1 MSDNNSNQ
9 HVAEME
15 RLLNTM
21 ENEVS
26 ELYAQQDQM
35 LSMQALQ
42 LSAQER
48 MERDAND
55 IITKLNELGHKSK
68 PQCINQLIKQHDITD
83 ITAITSVIKIDNKHI
98 AISAEH
104 GSIYVYTINID
115 TNSSSLQFIHKNAHD
130 NNINCMLLWSSRLI
144 TADED
149 GCINV
154 WDIRSKK
161 LVLYTS
167 INNAHDDVIN
177 KMILLSNGNIAT
189 ASNDNTVKIW
199 NMNTTTPTMKHLLQ
213 HNESKAYAITETIQS
228 KLLTVS
234 YNGVIAVYAVAN
246 LQEQPSLLKDDKLKN
261 VCTTCNNG
269 LLALANDNVAVI
281 VVLREKKGI
290 LIINVKKPATVV
302 SYVNAN
308 DYSFNSEMCLVN
320 WNEQSLMCVGNG
332 WLCHLASSSHGKFHK
347 FHTNKEYKG
356 NAVVC
361 IEQSKHNYIVIPNS
375 NNKGF
380 TIYKAIYDS

>member
-9 HVAEME
+9 HVAEVE

-42 LSAQER
+42 LSAQEK

-83 ITAITSVIKIDNKHI
+83 ITAITSVIKIDDKHI

-154 WDIRSKK
+154 
-161 LVLYTS
+161 
-167 INNAHDDVIN
+167 
-177 KMILLSNGNIAT
+177 
-189 ASNDNTVKIW
+189 
-199 NMNTTTPTMKHLLQ
+199 
-213 HNESKAYAITETIQS
+213 
-228 KLLTVS
+228 
-234 YNGVIAVYAVAN
+234 
-246 LQEQPSLLKDDKLKN
+246 
-261 VCTTCNNG
+261 
-269 LLALANDNVAVI
+269 
-281 VVLREKKGI
+281 
-290 LIINVKKPATVV
+290 
-302 SYVNAN
+302 
-308 DYSFNSEMCLVN
+308 
-320 WNEQSLMCVGNG
+320 
-332 WLCHLASSSHGKFHK
+332 
-347 FHTNKEYKG
+347 
-356 NAVVC
+356 
-361 IEQSKHNYIVIPNS
+361 
-375 NNKGF
+375 
-380 TIYKAIYDS
+380 